1 MFDAQK
7 SFQQDFAK
15 FRGVPL
21 TALLA
26 TAHLQLDDV
35 VRDGCAAVALRQR
48 PVEVAVVGPP
58 VQDVGPPGL
67 GRLVCTR
74 GRVDIRC

>member
-1 MFDAQK
+1 M
-7 SFQQDFAK
+7 K
-15 FRGVPL
+15 FRGIPL

-74 GRVDIRC
+74 GRD

>member
-1 MFDAQK
+1 MDAFVSK
-7 SFQQDFAK
+7 
-15 FRGVPL
+15 
-21 TALLA
+21 ALSRHFEISRSPIDSS

-35 VRDGCAAVALRQR
+35 VRDGGAAVALRQR

-74 GRVDIRC
+74 ERTCRYIYK

>member
-1 MFDAQK
+1 MDAFVSK
-7 SFQQDFAK
+7 
-15 FRGVPL
+15 
-21 TALLA
+21 ALSRHFEISRSPIDSC

-35 VRDGCAAVALRQR
+35 VRDGGAAVALRQR

-74 GRVDIRC
+74 EGVDIRC